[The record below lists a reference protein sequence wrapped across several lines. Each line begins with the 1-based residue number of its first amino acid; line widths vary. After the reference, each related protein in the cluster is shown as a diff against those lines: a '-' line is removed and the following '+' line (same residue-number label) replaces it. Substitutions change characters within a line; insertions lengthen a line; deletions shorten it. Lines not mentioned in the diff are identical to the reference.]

1 MDFTYEELNNDEEKR
16 RQYIMN
22 DVQNKL
28 NWLKLNTKHKVF
40 MVIVRGSTNY
50 GLDIYSEEYMSDI
63 DVVALIIPSLDNI
76 LKGSK
81 MVSHTYVM
89 DDNSHIDVK
98 DIRLMKELWIKSN
111 PSYLELLSSKFF
123 LAGSSR
129 YDEDIKELHEHA
141 DDIETINFD
150 RFLSATKGMIMEKR
164 KALCHPYPTIK
175 EKIDKYGWDGKQ
187 LSHML
192 RLYYILEDILV
203 NDKKYGDAIIVDD
216 IFRKTLLNQIKLN
229 QIPYREEEAVKIA
242 DNIVDKSGELVEQY
256 RSENGKKELNKE
268 TEKWIDDFIIKVVK
282 QEVINSLNKL

>member
-22 DVQNKL
+22 NIQSKL
-28 NWLKLNTKHKVF
+28 DWLKLNTNHKVF

-98 DIRLMKELWIKSN
+98 DIRLMKEMWIKSN

-129 YDEDIKELHEHA
+129 YDDDIKELHEHA
-141 DDIETINFD
+141 DDIEKINFD

-203 NDKKYGDAIIVDD
+203 NDKKYGESIIVDD
-216 IFRKTLLNQIKLN
+216 IFRKRLLNQIKLN
-229 QIPYREEEAVKIA
+229 QAPFNEDDAVKMA
-242 DNIVDKSGELVEQY
+242 DDIVDKSGELVEQY
-256 RSENGKKELNKE
+256 RIKNGKKELNKE

-282 QEVINSLNKL
+282 QEVIDSLK

>member
-98 DIRLMKELWIKSN
+98 DIRLMKEMWIKSN

-129 YDEDIKELHEHA
+129 YDDDIKELHEHA
-141 DDIETINFD
+141 DDIEKINFD

-229 QIPYREEEAVKIA
+229 QIPYREDDAVKMA
-242 DNIVDKSGELVEQY
+242 DDIVDKSGELVEQY
-256 RSENGKKELNKE
+256 RIKNGKKELNKE

-282 QEVINSLNKL
+282 QEVIDSLK

>member
-1 MDFTYEELNNDEEKR
+1 MDFTYEELNNDKEKR

-22 DVQNKL
+22 DIQSKL
-28 NWLKLNTKHKVF
+28 DWLKLNTKHKVF
-40 MVIVRGSTNY
+40 IVIVRGSTNY

-63 DVVALIIPSLDNI
+63 DVVALVIPSLDDI
-76 LKGSK
+76 LRGKS

-98 DIRLMKELWIKSN
+98 DIRLMKEMWIKSN

-123 LAGSSR
+123 LAGDNK
-129 YDEDIKELHEHA
+129 YDEYIKKLHDHA
-141 DDIETINFD
+141 DDIENINFD

-192 RLYYILEDILV
+192 RLLYILEDMLV
-203 NDKKYGDAIIVDD
+203 SNKKYNESIIVDD
-216 IFRKTLLNQIKLN
+216 IFIKTLLNMIKLN
-229 QIPYREEEAVKIA
+229 KIPYTKDEAVEMS
-242 DNIVDKSGELVEQY
+242 DVIVSKSGELVEQY
-256 RSENGKKELNKE
+256 RKENGKKELNKE
-268 TEKWIDDFIIKVVK
+268 TEKWLDNFIISVVK
-282 QEVINSLNKL
+282 QEVIDSLK